1 MNVEKMMN
9 VEKINLSQISS
20 LIYYF
25 CLILISSSLIFPLIT
40 NLYYDQDLI
49 NYFTYKQ
56 SSFLVLLILFLAV
69 IFDGLFRTSQIA
81 LKNWRTSY
89 IFLTLSIGIILFCSN
104 YEANYDYALRLKLY
118 IILAASCITFIKSLL
133 WGQIFAV
140 IFFSSTIFGCYF
152 FDTFSELT
160 VELIEDYSKNNISFV
175 PQNRYFFHLTH
186 LGLEPFF
193 ISITINFFLGTII
206 NIYQKN
212 TQIYQRLNK
221 KLNNLVYKDKLTQ
234 LATRDLIKPKFQK
247 YLPELDRNALA
258 ISLTLLDID
267 KFKVINT
274 TFGHPA
280 GDKVLIHVSKRLLE
294 ISEDI
299 FRLGGDEF
307 CIIKCHYSDES
318 IDEYSLEIDRIC
330 KKFQKINYMDMEVK
344 YRFSAGTFLSTD
356 KISIDEVMR
365 EADICLR
372 MSKTK
377 VHNKHKISQR
387 PSNKLNILENGM
399 KSDFMTLFYEKNI
412 HQNSMNKELEAG
424 IINKEICYYLQ
435 PIINISSKKVIAVEA
450 LLRWEKE
457 GEIFHTLSSFISH
470 YKLMETTDPFF
481 DIINKN
487 RIELIKAINAEIELE
502 IHFNFNSDFLNP
514 HGVSKGIKSLPK
526 KLFGSAKNIVIEIT
540 EEYLSENEKNSLSD
554 FLAEARKNGNKIA
567 LDDFPSKQSNLNRL
581 FAMDYNVDIIKI
593 DKELISKIDV
603 DNKSKVMLKHLKN
616 MCDNLNIEIIVE
628 GVYSEKIMNTLNN
641 MGIFNHQGFYY
652 HKPMKVSDFLERM
665 QTQNIRLPSL

>member
-1 MNVEKMMN
+1 MMN
-9 VEKINLSQISS
+9 VKKINLSQLYS
-20 LIYYF
+20 LIYYSY
-25 CLILISSSLIFPLIT
+25 LILISSSLIFPLIT
-40 NLYYDQDLI
+40 NLYFDQDLL

-69 IFDGLFRTSQIA
+69 ISDGLFGTSQIA
-81 LKNWRTSY
+81 LKNWRTFH
-89 IFLTLSIGIILFCSN
+89 IFLTLSIGLILFCFN
-104 YEANYDYALRLKLY
+104 YEANHDYEMRLKLY
-118 IILAASCITFIKSLL
+118 IIFAASCITFIKSLL

-140 IFFSSTIFGCYF
+140 IFFFSTIFGLYF
-152 FDTFSELT
+152 FDSFSELT
-160 VELIEDYSKNNISFV
+160 VELIEDYSENHFTVI
-175 PQNRYFFHLTH
+175 PQYGYFFHLIH

-193 ISITINFFLGTII
+193 ISMSSNFFLGKII
-206 NIYQKN
+206 DIYQKN
-212 TQIYQRLNK
+212 IQIYQRLNK

-280 GDKVLIHVSKRLLE
+280 GDKVLIHVSKTLLE

-330 KKFQKINYMDMEVK
+330 KKFQKINYMNMEVK

-377 VHNKHKISQR
+377 AHNKHKISQS

-412 HQNSMNKELEAG
+412 HLNSMNAELEAG

-487 RIELIKAINAEIELE
+487 RIELIKAINAEVELE
-502 IHFNFNSDFLNP
+502 IHFNFNSDFFNSQ
-514 HGVSKGIKSLPK
+514 GVPKGIISLPK

-540 EEYLSENEKNSLSD
+540 EEYLSENEEDALSE
-554 FLAEARKNGNKIA
+554 FLAKARENGNKIA

-581 FAMDYNVDIIKI
+581 MDYNVDIIKI
-593 DKELISKIDV
+593 DKKLISKIDV

-628 GVYSEKIMNTLNN
+628 GVYSEKIMNTLIN

-652 HKPMKVSDFLERM
+652 HKPMKVSDFLEKM
-665 QTQNIRLPSL
+665 QTQNIRMPSL

>member
-1 MNVEKMMN
+1 MMN
-9 VEKINLSQISS
+9 VKKINLSQLNS
-20 LIYYF
+20 LIYYSY
-25 CLILISSSLIFPLIT
+25 LILISSSLIFPLIT
-40 NLYYDQDLI
+40 NLYFDQDLL

-69 IFDGLFRTSQIA
+69 ISDGLFGTSQIA
-81 LKNWRTSY
+81 LKNWRTFH
-89 IFLTLSIGIILFCSN
+89 IFLTLSIGLILFCFN
-104 YEANYDYALRLKLY
+104 YEANHDYEMRLKLY
-118 IILAASCITFIKSLL
+118 IIFAASCITFIKSLL

-140 IFFSSTIFGCYF
+140 IFFFSTIFGLYF
-152 FDTFSELT
+152 FDSFSELT
-160 VELIEDYSKNNISFV
+160 VELIEDYSENHFTVI
-175 PQNRYFFHLTH
+175 PHYGYFFHLIH

-193 ISITINFFLGTII
+193 ISMSSNFFLGKII
-206 NIYQKN
+206 DIYQKN
-212 TQIYQRLNK
+212 IQIYQRLNK

-280 GDKVLIHVSKRLLE
+280 GDKVLIHLSKTLLE

-330 KKFQKINYMDMEVK
+330 KKFQKINYMNMEVK

-377 VHNKHKISQR
+377 AHNKHKISQS

-412 HQNSMNKELEAG
+412 HLNSMNAELEAG

-487 RIELIKAINAEIELE
+487 RIELIKAINAEVELE
-502 IHFNFNSDFLNP
+502 IHFNFNSDFFNSQ
-514 HGVSKGIKSLPK
+514 GVPKGIISLPK

-540 EEYLSENEKNSLSD
+540 EEYLSENEEDALSE
-554 FLAEARKNGNKIA
+554 FLAKARENGNKIA

-581 FAMDYNVDIIKI
+581 MDYNVDIIKI
-593 DKELISKIDV
+593 DKKLISKIDV

-628 GVYSEKIMNTLNN
+628 GVYSEKIMNTLIN

-652 HKPMKVSDFLERM
+652 HKPMKVSDFLEKM
-665 QTQNIRLPSL
+665 QTQNIRMPSL

>member
-1 MNVEKMMN
+1 MTGVQTCA
-9 VEKINLSQISS
+9 LP
-20 LIYYF
+20 IYS
-25 CLILISSSLIFPLIT
+25 ILISSSLIFPLIT
-40 NLYYDQDLI
+40 NLYFDQDLL

-69 IFDGLFRTSQIA
+69 ISDGLFGTSQIA
-81 LKNWRTSY
+81 LKNWRTFH
-89 IFLTLSIGIILFCSN
+89 IFLTLSIGLILFCFN
-104 YEANYDYALRLKLY
+104 YEANHDYEMRLKLY
-118 IILAASCITFIKSLL
+118 IIFAASCITFIKSLL

-140 IFFSSTIFGCYF
+140 IFFFSTIFGLYF
-152 FDTFSELT
+152 FDSFSELT
-160 VELIEDYSKNNISFV
+160 VELIEDYSENHFTVI
-175 PQNRYFFHLTH
+175 PQYGYFFHLIH

-193 ISITINFFLGTII
+193 ISMSSNFFLGKII
-206 NIYQKN
+206 DIYQKN
-212 TQIYQRLNK
+212 IQIYQRLNK

-280 GDKVLIHVSKRLLE
+280 GDKVLIHVSKTLLE

-330 KKFQKINYMDMEVK
+330 KKFQKINYMNMEVK

-377 VHNKHKISQR
+377 AHNKHKISQS

-412 HQNSMNKELEAG
+412 HLNSMNAELEAG

-487 RIELIKAINAEIELE
+487 RIELIKAINAEVELE
-502 IHFNFNSDFLNP
+502 IHFNFNSDFFNSQ
-514 HGVSKGIKSLPK
+514 GVPKGIISLPK

-540 EEYLSENEKNSLSD
+540 EEYLSENEEDALSE
-554 FLAEARKNGNKIA
+554 FLAKARENGNKIA

-581 FAMDYNVDIIKI
+581 MDYNVDIIKI
-593 DKELISKIDV
+593 DKKLISKIDV

-628 GVYSEKIMNTLNN
+628 GVYSEKIMNTLIN

-652 HKPMKVSDFLERM
+652 HKPMKVSDFLEKM
-665 QTQNIRLPSL
+665 QTQNIRMPSL